1 MKARAVL
8 TVLLAVVLCTHVH
21 AQGNGTIP
29 EQIRLSYTAGDGTM
43 TIVWNTLNSTA
54 EVRFNWLI
62 VLRMSH

>member
-29 EQIRLSYTAGDGTM
+29 
-43 TIVWNTLNSTA
+43 
-54 EVRFNWLI
+54 
-62 VLRMSH
+62 